1 MSILDVFQYSNSLIQ
16 NVKLGFKRYLFDRI
30 NWDSRLIEILGSRG
44 VGKTTMMLQ
53 KAKLLNSVQADQ
65 AIYLSLDDKL
75 MFSNSIVD
83 IAEELLKYGVKYLFL
98 DEVHKY
104 PPKLKG
110 FDWSAEIKSVYDRFP
125 GLNIVYSGSSI
136 LKIYRGG
143 GDLSRRKSPYRLQGL
158 SFREYLEFIG
168 TYSKGSYTLDELITH
183 HQEISSEITASLK
196 IIPLFKQY
204 LKTGYFPFYHEDP
217 SSYYSRLNNIINVII
232 ETDIPAVSDIS
243 FETSLKLKKLLA
255 AIASTAPFVPNLLS
269 LRKELFVADQRTLL
283 KYLDLLE
290 KAEVINTLTRKAK
303 GTKIMQKPDKIYL
316 ANTNYSYSLQMSGE
330 ETGTIREIFFS
341 SQLWVENHL
350 RLPPRGDFLVNEQ
363 LIFEIGGK
371 NKQAKQINDL
381 SNAYLALDDI
391 ENGVRNQIPIWLF
404 GFLY

>member
-1 MSILDVFQYSNSLIQ
+1 MNILDVFQYSNSLIQ
-16 NVKLGFKRYLFDRI
+16 NVTLGFKRYLFDRI

-44 VGKTTMMLQ
+44 VGKTTLMLQ

-65 AIYLSLDDKL
+65 AVYLSLDDKL
-75 MFSNSIVD
+75 LFSNSIVD

-125 GLNIVYSGSSI
+125 GLNTVYSGSSI

-168 TYSKGSYTLDELITH
+168 TYSTRSYLLDELITH
-183 HQEISSEITASLK
+183 HQEISSEITASIK

-204 LKTGYFPFYHEDP
+204 LKTGYFPFYQEDP

-269 LRKELFVADQRTLL
+269 LRKELFVSDQRTLL

-316 ANTNYSYSLQMSGE
+316 ANTNYSYSLQLSGE
-330 ETGTIREIFFS
+330 ETGTLREIFFS
-341 SQLWVENHL
+341 SQLWVENNL

-391 ENGVRNQIPIWLF
+391 EKGVRNQIPIWLF